1 MAAAT
6 VVEDEECRRDR
17 LERGRG
23 KRREEREVKKMELTA
38 RSHIHIQLEL
48 SEIFDRYRDVVVWF
62 QFS

>member
-23 KRREEREVKKMELTA
+23 KRREEREVKKMELTT
-38 RSHIHIQLEL
+38 RSHIQLEL